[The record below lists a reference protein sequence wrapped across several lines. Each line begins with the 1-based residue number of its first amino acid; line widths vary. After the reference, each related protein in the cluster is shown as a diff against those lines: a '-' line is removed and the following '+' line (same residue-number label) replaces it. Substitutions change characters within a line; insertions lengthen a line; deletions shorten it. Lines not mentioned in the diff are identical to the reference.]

1 MAMHQYARGLT
12 CSKSIDPALARAALL
27 MRLNPT
33 PSEAV
38 AWEIVRHSRL
48 LGLKFR
54 RQQIIERFIVD
65 LYCHRLRLCVEIDGD
80 AHDSVEHRESDE
92 VRDERLEVL
101 GFRVARIRAEAVDR
115 EGLDRL
121 IRPFIGVR

>member
-1 MAMHQYARGLT
+1 MRHYAHGLT
-12 CSKSIDPALARAALL
+12 VSKAIDPRLARAALL

-80 AHDSVEHRESDE
+80 AHDSIERRDADD
-92 VRDERLEVL
+92 VRDARLALL
-101 GFRVARIRAEAVDR
+101 GFRVARIRAEGVNR
-115 EGLDRL
+115 EGLERL
-121 IRPFIGVR
+121 IRPFLAAR